1 MTRLIADIGGTS
13 VRLAHQHGDDDALCD
28 PAVLACADFA
38 TVDDAFADYCAKHKL
53 EIDMLCLAVAGP
65 VTGPQVDITN
75 NHWQFDAG
83 KLAAAMNLRAYLL
96 INDFTAQAMAH
107 RDLLQNNRSM
117 PANHRQILRGGTP
130 DHSTPLL
137 VIGPG
142 TGLGVAALVPAGDAV
157 QVIEGEGGHVS
168 YAPRNPAEEII
179 LAHLAKKLGH
189 VSAERIVSGPGL
201 ESVYHCQ
208 TGNHRP
214 APDIGALALAGDEAG
229 LAAVRLMLQSLGT
242 VAANAAL
249 SLGARAGVVI
259 AGGIAGK
266 LSALLGDSGLID
278 RFDDH
283 GRRGPYLHSMPLYL
297 SVDPLAGLRGAAAA
311 IDNRYLARR
320 IILV

>member
-1 MTRLIADIGGTS
+1 M
-13 VRLAHQHGDDDALCD
+13 
-28 PAVLACADFA
+28 
-38 TVDDAFADYCAKHKL
+38 
-53 EIDMLCLAVAGP
+53 
-65 VTGPQVDITN
+65 
-75 NHWQFDAG
+75 
-83 KLAAAMNLRAYLL
+83 
-96 INDFTAQAMAH
+96 
-107 RDLLQNNRSM
+107 
-117 PANHRQILRGGTP
+117 
-130 DHSTPLL
+130 
-137 VIGPG
+137 
-142 TGLGVAALVPAGDAV
+142 
-157 QVIEGEGGHVS
+157 
-168 YAPRNPAEEII
+168 
-179 LAHLAKKLGH
+179 
-189 VSAERIVSGPGL
+189 
-201 ESVYHCQ
+201 
-208 TGNHRP
+208 
-214 APDIGALALAGDEAG
+214 ALAGDEAG

>member
-1 MTRLIADIGGTS
+1 
-13 VRLAHQHGDDDALCD
+13 
-28 PAVLACADFA
+28 
-38 TVDDAFADYCAKHKL
+38 
-53 EIDMLCLAVAGP
+53 MLCLAVAGT
-65 VTGPQVDITN
+65 VNGAEVDITN

-117 PANHRQILRGGTP
+117 PVNRRQILRDGTA
-130 DHSTPLL
+130 DQTTPLL

-142 TGLGVAALVPAGDAV
+142 TGLGVAALVPAGDDI

-168 YAPRNPAEEII
+168 YAPRNPAEDMV
-179 LAHLAKKLGH
+179 LAHLAKEFGH

-201 ESVYHCQ
+201 ESIYHCQ
-208 TGNHRP
+208 TGDHKS
-214 APDIGALALAGDEAG
+214 APDIGALALAGDAAA
-229 LAAVRLMLQSLGT
+229 LSAVRLMLQSLGT
-242 VAANAAL
+242 VASNAAL

-266 LSALLGDSGLID
+266 LAALLGDSGLIG

-283 GRRGPYLHSMPLYL
+283 GRRRSYLHALPIYL
-297 SVDPLAGLRGAAAA
+297 SIDPLAGLRGAAAA

-320 IILV
+320 ITML